1 MNGGLDEMRREQ
13 ARMGL
18 GLRGDMAARQSTMNI
33 NLSRAQ
39 DAVTKGDAPRAQR
52 YRDAAEADLEVL
64 EKFLGR

>member
-1 MNGGLDEMRREQ
+1 VNGGLDEMRREQ

-39 DAVTKGDAPRAQR
+39 DAVTKGDAARAQR